1 MNYDGRMTGMDRGG
15 RPLRR
20 SKRFMAIIVR
30 SGRPPRRL
38 AVPAIGH
45 MSKLIGRVRRDA
57 APVPAVSMAVIDPTG
72 VVSFID
78 LLT

>member
-1 MNYDGRMTGMDRGG
+1 
-15 RPLRR
+15 
-20 SKRFMAIIVR
+20 MAIIVR

-45 MSKLIGRVRRDA
+45 MSRLIGRVRREA
-57 APVPAVSMAVIDPTG
+57 APVPAFSMAVNDSTG
-72 VVSFID
+72 VSSFLD

>member
-1 MNYDGRMTGMDRGG
+1 MRSMT
-15 RPLRR
+15 
-20 SKRFMAIIVR
+20 IIVR
-30 SGRPPRRL
+30 SGRPPKRL

-45 MSKLIGRVRRDA
+45 ITRLIGRVRREA
-57 APVPAVSMAVIDPTG
+57 APVPAVSMAVNDPTG